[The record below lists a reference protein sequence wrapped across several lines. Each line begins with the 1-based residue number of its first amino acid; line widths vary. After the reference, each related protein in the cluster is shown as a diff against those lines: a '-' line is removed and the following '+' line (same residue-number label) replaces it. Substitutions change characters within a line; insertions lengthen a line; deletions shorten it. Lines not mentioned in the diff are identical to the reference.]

1 MADKDKIK
9 TKIDEIISALNERCN
24 PDPLG
29 NLSQCLAAAQ
39 IEALSM
45 VKDYINNEL

>member
-24 PDPLG
+24 PTPFG
-29 NLSQCLAAAQ
+29 NMEQCLAAAQ
-39 IEALSM
+39 IEALET
-45 VKDYINNEL
+45 VIEYINEL